1 MEEKVL
7 SEEERKQKREDRRKR
22 KKYRL
27 LILLLLMFGTGIML
41 ATSTY
46 AWFTSNKTVSVNT
59 INAQVDAKG
68 GIQISTDGTKWKSI
82 ISTTDITNAYKT
94 YATSS
99 NQMPNILEPVSTIG
113 VADATGKLPMYYGTV
128 VTSTSATNNGEY
140 ILTATKAID
149 KDDSTRK
156 NDAGDLK
163 DGEEEGKFIAFDLFF
178 KVEKDTQIY
187 LMPSSGVK
195 FQDGATDTGIKN
207 ASRVAFVELGNIADG
222 SAVSDIQA
230 LNNGTSSTTHI
241 WELNYDAHNAT
252 GLANARDVYGDT
264 TYNTANNKEIVPYAG
279 IKAEIATAQDI
290 LLGKATQTDN
300 SDYFQDVTIEYKTT
314 EQTEGYNSYLKI
326 FSLKKGI
333 SKVRVY
339 MWIEGQDIDCEN
351 NASNGQIKFDLQITT
366 EVPGGSTI
374 IGE

>member
-7 SEEERKQKREDRRKR
+7 SEEERKQRREDRRKR

-59 INAQVDAKG
+59 INAQVEAKG

-94 YATSS
+94 YATSA
-99 NQMPNILEPVSTIG
+99 NQMPNILEPVSTVG
-113 VADATGKLPMYYGTV
+113 VPDASGKLPMYYGTV
-128 VTSTSATNNGEY
+128 VTSTSETNNGEY
-140 ILTATKAID
+140 IITAVKADD
-149 KDDSTRK
+149 KDDSKRK
-156 NDAGDLK
+156 DDAGALK

-187 LMPSSGVK
+187 LMPSSGIR
-195 FQDGATDTGIKN
+195 FQDGQTDTGIKN
-207 ASRVAFVELGNIADG
+207 ASRVAFLELGNIADG

-230 LNNGTSSTTHI
+230 LNAGTAAATHL
-241 WELNYDAHNAT
+241 WELNYDAHNST

-264 TYNTANNKEIVPYAG
+264 VYAAAQSKTLVPYAG
-279 IKAEIATAQDI
+279 IKAEISAANDV
-290 LLGKATQTDN
+290 LLGKATQTDAA
-300 SDYFQDVTIEYKTT
+300 DYFQDVTPNYKTK
-314 EQTEGYNSYLKI
+314 EQGEGYDDYLKI
-326 FSLKKGI
+326 FSLTKGI

-366 EVPGGSTI
+366 EVPAGKTI
-374 IGE
+374 IE